1 MNARVEAFDRT
12 YSRFR
17 EDSLVARI
25 ASAPGRYGFPDDAGP
40 LFDLYRR
47 LYEATGAALSPLVGR
62 ALETMGYDR
71 AYSLRAAPER
81 SAVPRWEDAVAWNGS
96 ELDVAR
102 PVVLDVGAA
111 GKGYLVDLVGEV
123 LAANGVTAYV
133 VDASGDI
140 VHRGDVPLRV
150 GLEHPLDTTRAIGVV
165 ELSNGSLCASAS
177 NRRAWGDGLHHII
190 DATTGLP
197 VRSVI
202 ATWAVAATGLE
213 ADGLATALFFA
224 EPAALA
230 EHFEFDYVR
239 MFADGRVDSSP
250 TLNGDLFA

>member
-1 MNARVEAFDRT
+1 MNARVEAFDRA

-17 EDSLVARI
+17 EDSLVTRI
-25 ASAPGRYGFPDDAGP
+25 ATTPGSYELPADAAP

-47 LYEATGAALSPLVGR
+47 LYEATGGALTPLVGR

-71 AYSLRAAPER
+71 AYSLRAGPER
-81 SAVPRWEDAVAWNGS
+81 AAVPRWEDAVAWNGR
-96 ELDVAR
+96 ELTTVR

-111 GKGYLVDLVGEV
+111 GKGYLVDIVGGV
-123 LAANGVTAYV
+123 LAAGGVTAFV
-133 VDASGDI
+133 IDASGDI

-150 GLEHPLDTTRAIGVV
+150 GLEHPLDSTRAIGVV

-213 ADGLATALFFA
+213 ADGLATALFLA
-224 EPAALA
+224 EPSVLA
-230 EHFEFDYVR
+230 EHFDFDYVR